1 MDSITKRSTRYK
13 TLNSQGVYAHELRCE
28 HGGSDLFRVEFTHLS
43 TITREKAKECAQEY
57 LWLEFEA
64 YGVSFFVA
72 KNGKPNAFF
81 ARFHS
86 TAL

>member
-1 MDSITKRSTRYK
+1 MDYMTKRGTRYK
-13 TLNSQGVYAHELRCE
+13 TLTAQGVYAHTLVCE
-28 HGGSDLFRVEFTHLS
+28 HGASDLWRVEFTHLS

-64 YGVSFFVA
+64 WGVSFFMA
-72 KNGKPNAFF
+72 KTGKPHAFF

>member
-1 MDSITKRSTRYK
+1 MDYMTKRSTRYK
-13 TLNSQGVYAHELRCE
+13 TLVAQGVTAHALRCE
-28 HGGSDLFRVEFTHLS
+28 HGCSGLWRVEFTHLS

-72 KNGKPNAFF
+72 KTGKPHAFF
-81 ARFHS
+81 ARFH
-86 TAL
+86 TNAL